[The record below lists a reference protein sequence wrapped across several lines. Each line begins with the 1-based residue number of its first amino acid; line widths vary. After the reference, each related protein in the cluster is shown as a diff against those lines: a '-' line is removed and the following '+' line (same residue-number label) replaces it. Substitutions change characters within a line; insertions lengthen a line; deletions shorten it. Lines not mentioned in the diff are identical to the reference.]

1 MTKRLFIIGILL
13 ATTLMARAQSD
24 TAVVVIPPSA
34 VTTVASTGHNPTKA
48 LLLSL
53 LPGAGQVYNGQAW
66 KIPIFYAALG
76 TVGYFAYTY
85 YSDMKMFKDEYLAIG
100 QSGTSTLPGYE
111 GLSGYYL
118 YNYYQSSNKNFQ
130 LFTIITVAVYGLNL
144 LDAYVF
150 GHLYDF
156 SVNDDL
162 SMRVAPSVAPDF
174 GSRMGFAPSVNLS
187 LTF

>member
-1 MTKRLFIIGILL
+1 MGLLL
-13 ATTLMARAQSD
+13 AATLTAQAQHD
-24 TAVVVIPPSA
+24 PEVKPINPPQ
-34 VTTVASTGHNPTKA
+34 VTTVAQTGHNPTKA

-76 TVGYFAYTY
+76 TVGYFTYSY
-85 YSDMKMFKDEYLAIG
+85 YSDMKMFKDEYLRVG
-100 QSGTSTLPGYE
+100 QNGTSELEGYE

-118 YNYYQSSNKNFQ
+118 YNYYQANNKNFQ
-130 LFTIITVAVYGLNL
+130 RFALITVAVYGLNL

-156 SVNDDL
+156 NVSEDL
-162 SMRVAPSVAPDF
+162 SMQVTPSFAPDF
-174 GSRMGFAPSVNLS
+174 SSRMGVAPTVNLS